1 MLLNPKSGPGKAK
14 KIFAK
19 SVEPVLREAGI
30 RYKLV
35 VTERRNHARDIIAQE
50 QEVKKNCHHFFLN
63 KFIFRNLES
72 YCAVLIVSGDGLVRN
87 PISSSLMK

>member
-30 RYKLV
+30 RFKLV

-50 QEVKKNCHHFFLN
+50 Q
-63 KFIFRNLES
+63 
-72 YCAVLIVSGDGLVRN
+72 
-87 PISSSLMK
+87 